1 MIISVYVRAEA
12 RTYRNRSTEEN
23 RVVTLGPFEFL
34 THPLD
39 VLSRLHCMHF
49 PLALRFSVFVLV
61 SGFSLAAMTGQTG
74 NQQPSAGCP
83 AQPNT
88 LRAMRGCYRPLLVF
102 APSLDSPQ
110 LVQEFNQLKAHA
122 IELKS
127 RSVLYVPIV
136 PEGHNQPIPG
146 SKVPTARLSEDEL
159 AAMRHRFK
167 VEPPDFLVILIGK
180 DGEEKLSNKAPVP
193 VDQLERLID
202 SMPMHKNEMR
212 PEPQGEE

>member
-1 MIISVYVRAEA
+1 
-12 RTYRNRSTEEN
+12 
-23 RVVTLGPFEFL
+23 
-34 THPLD
+34 
-39 VLSRLHCMHF
+39 MHF
-49 PLALRFSVFVLV
+49 PVGLRSSAFALIPA
-61 SGFSLAAMTGQTG
+61 FSLAAMTGQTRSP
-74 NQQPSAGCP
+74 QSSAGCP

-102 APSLDSPQ
+102 APSLDNPQ
-110 LVQEFNQLKAHA
+110 LVQEFDQLKAHA

-167 VEPPDFLVILIGK
+167 VEAPDFLVILIGK

-193 VDQLERLID
+193 AEQIERLID
-202 SMPMHKNEMR
+202 SMPMHKVEMR
-212 PEPQGEE
+212 PEPPGEE